1 MSPQVGT
8 QIVRWNYFMTTWNEQ
23 LEQFLYDCDFT
34 TVSWPVGL
42 RRADL
47 VTSRLDQASQCQT
60 PNSNVFSIVRVYGIN
75 DSSDQKCFPSF
86 IKYVNYLVQ
95 VFILSF
101 FFQSSILYALF
112 PLNHNIRCIKY
123 CVMLCHLYSSM
134 YIQFTSE
141 LYDYLLMF
149 KKRRCATEDKTR
161 QAATHLFVVTL
172 EMNA

>member
-1 MSPQVGT
+1 
-8 QIVRWNYFMTTWNEQ
+8 MTTWNEQ
-23 LEQFLYDCDFT
+23 LEQFLSIK

-42 RRADL
+42 RRADR
-47 VTSRLDQASQCQT
+47 VTSRLDQASQCQ
-60 PNSNVFSIVRVYGIN
+60 NSNVFSIVRVYGIN

-101 FFQSSILYALF
+101 FFHSSILYALF

-141 LYDYLLMF
+141 LYDYLLML
-149 KKRRCATEDKTR
+149 KKKRCATEDKTR